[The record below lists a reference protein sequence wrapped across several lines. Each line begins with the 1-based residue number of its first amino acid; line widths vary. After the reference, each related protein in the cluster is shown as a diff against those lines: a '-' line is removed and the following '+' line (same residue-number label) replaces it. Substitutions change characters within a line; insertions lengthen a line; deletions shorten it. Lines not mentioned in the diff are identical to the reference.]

1 MSLFKVD
8 GPCLDCPPITTV
20 SRVAGKFRHA
30 FVLIFAATVLSTLAC
45 PQAADRGWPRTIHS
59 NSVRIDVYQP
69 QVDSWTN
76 GKLQDRT
83 ALAITEK
90 ATGQTT
96 YGTAWLSARTT
107 VDQDTRLV
115 TLYDVD
121 VQKVTFPSAGD
132 REAGY
137 AKTATEA
144 LQQWTPTIAL
154 DRLLADISITQ
165 NEQKSSE
172 DNLNSD
178 PPTIFVRD
186 KPAVLILVD
195 GEPILQKIPGSEF
208 MRVVNTPAMIVLV
221 LGSNRYFLRGDGYW
235 MTATKFDGPWS
246 KATDAPS
253 SLASLLESTEES
265 SSPQQDEPVPEVIVS
280 TKSAELI
287 QINGETQFSPID
299 GTRLLYVTN
308 TESNVFL
315 SLPEKQYFVLLSG
328 RWFRADTLAGPW
340 EFAAGNSLPV
350 DFSRIPGGHP
360 KSAVLASIPGT
371 PEARDAV
378 VAAQVPQTA
387 TVDRKKTTFT
397 ATYDGAPKF
406 KHIADTELS
415 YASNSPDDIIRF
427 REKYYAVSNGVWFVA
442 DDPLGP
448 WAVCDSVPPE
458 IYSIP
463 PTAPVYHV
471 KYVYV
476 YDSTPDSVYVG
487 YTPGYFGS
495 FIWNGV
501 VVYGTGFYYPYWWGN
516 YYFGWPWTWGF
527 GFNYGYWGGGYLWWP
542 WYPRS
547 WYWHSWHNDH
557 HPYYWGNRL
566 LYNRSIAT
574 NRNRGPY
581 PGRTVYDRWHG
592 SSVINRHP
600 VPFRA
605 PGRIASRAG
614 VPGRQGGVFRE
625 GAPRWGTPATPR
637 PGSPRSG
644 ARTGIPR
651 AGAPATGAPRRDLY
665 ADRSGQIYSH
675 QNGGWYRNDG
685 RSWTRVEPRMTIPGG
700 SPRVQPPSAGTPQM
714 RSRIG
719 ELEGSRQ
726 ARIQGQNRVQ
736 TYRGM
741 PPSARTTN
749 PPPRISTPRYG
760 GSIAPRP
767 SAPHVYGGT
776 APRPSAPRF
785 SGGSMP
791 RASAPRAPSAAPRM
805 SAPRGGAAPRGGG
818 VRR

>member
-8 GPCLDCPPITTV
+8 GSSLDCRSMTTV
-20 SRVAGKFRHA
+20 CRFRHA
-30 FVLIFAATVLSTLAC
+30 LILIFAATVLSTLAY
-45 PQAADRGWPRTIHS
+45 PQAADLGWPRTIHS
-59 NSVRIDVYQP
+59 SAIRIDVYQP
-69 QVDSWTN
+69 QVDTWTN

-96 YGTAWLSARTT
+96 YGTAWISARTT

-115 TLYDVD
+115 TLYDID
-121 VQKVTFPSAGD
+121 VQRVTFPSAGN
-132 REAGY
+132 REAEY
-137 AKTATEA
+137 AKAATQA
-144 LQQWTPTIAL
+144 LQQWTPMIAL
-154 DRLLADISITQ
+154 DRLLADIAITQ
-165 NEQKSSE
+165 NEQKSGE

-186 KPAVLILVD
+186 KPAVLIVID
-195 GEPILQKIPGSEF
+195 GEPILQKIPGSEL
-208 MRVVNTPAMIVLV
+208 MRVVNTPAMIVLAPA
-221 LGSNRYFLRGDGYW
+221 SNRYFLRGDGYW
-235 MTATKFDGPWS
+235 MTAATVNGPWS

-253 SLASLLESTEES
+253 SLASVLESTAES
-265 SSPQQDEPVPEVIVS
+265 SSPQQNEPAPEVIVS

-308 TESNVFL
+308 TESNIFL
-315 SLPEKQYFVLLSG
+315 SLPEKQYYVLLSG

-340 EFAAGNSLPV
+340 EFVAGNSLPV

-360 KSAVLASIPGT
+360 KSAVLASVPGT

-387 TVDRKKTTFT
+387 TVDRKTATFT
-397 ATYDGAPKF
+397 ATYDGEPKF
-406 KHIADTELS
+406 KRIAETELS
-415 YASNSPDDIIRF
+415 YATNSPDDIIRF
-427 REKYYAVSNGVWFVA
+427 RGKYYAVSNGVWFVA

-448 WAVCDSVPPE
+448 WAVCDFVPPE

-476 YDSTPDSVYVG
+476 YDSSPDWVYVG

-527 GFNYGYWGGGYLWWP
+527 GFNYGYWGGGYFWWP
-542 WYPRS
+542 WYPRP
-547 WYWHSWHNDH
+547 WYGHRWHYDH
-557 HPYYWGNRL
+557 QPHYWGNRI

-574 NRNRGPY
+574 NRTGAVY
-581 PGRTVYDRWHG
+581 PARTVYDRWTG
-592 SSVINRHP
+592 SAVISRHP

-614 VPGRQGGVFRE
+614 APGGTFRE
-625 GAPRWGTPATPR
+625 GVPRWGVPAI
-637 PGSPRSG
+637 PGSGGQRSG
-644 ARTGIPR
+644 RRTGSPK
-651 AGAPATGAPRRDLY
+651 AGAPVGAPRRDLY
-665 ADRSGQIYSH
+665 ADRSGHIYSH

-685 RSWTRVEPRMTIPGG
+685 RSWTRVEPRMTTPGG
-700 SPRVQPPSAGTPQM
+700 SQRVQPPSAGTPQM

-741 PPSARTTN
+741 PPSARTTS
-749 PPPRISTPRYG
+749 PPPRIS
-760 GSIAPRP
+760 APRF
-767 SAPHVYGGT
+767 GGA
-776 APRPSAPRF
+776 APRAQAPRF

-791 RASAPRAPSAAPRM
+791 RTSAPRGPSSAPPM
-805 SAPRGGAAPRGGG
+805 SAPRGGA

>member
-1 MSLFKVD
+1 MSSFKAD
-8 GPCLDCPPITTV
+8 GAYLDFFPITTV
-20 SRVAGKFRHA
+20 SRVARNSRHV
-30 FVLIFAATVLSTLAC
+30 FILIFAGIVFSALAHS
-45 PQAADRGWPRTIHS
+45 QSADRGWPRTIHS
-59 NSVRIDVYQP
+59 SAIQIDVYQP
-69 QVDSWTN
+69 QVDSWAN

-90 ATGQTT
+90 ATGQTA
-96 YGTAWLSARTT
+96 YGTAWISARTT

-115 TLYDVD
+115 TLYDID
-121 VQKVTFPSAGD
+121 VQKVTFPSAGN
-132 REAGY
+132 REAEY
-137 AKTATEA
+137 ARTATEA
-144 LQQWTPTIAL
+144 LQQWRPTIAL
-154 DRLLADISITQ
+154 DRLLADIAITQ
-165 NEQKSSE
+165 NEQNSNG

-178 PPTIFVRD
+178 PPRIFVRD
-186 KPAVLILVD
+186 KPAVLILID
-195 GEPILQKIPGSEF
+195 GEPVLQKIPGSEF
-208 MRVVNTPAMIVLV
+208 MRVVNTPAMIVLEP
-221 LGSNRYFLRGDGYW
+221 GSNRYFLRGDGYW
-235 MTATKFDGPWS
+235 MTAGTFNGPWS
-246 KATDAPS
+246 KATGAAS
-253 SLASLLESTEES
+253 SLARLLESTEAS
-265 SSPQQDEPVPEVIVS
+265 SSPQQNEPAPEVIVS
-280 TKSAELI
+280 TKPAELV
-287 QINGETQFSPID
+287 QINGETQFSPVD
-299 GTRLLYVTN
+299 GTRLLYVSN

-315 SLPEKQYFVLLSG
+315 SLPEKQYYVLLSG

-340 EFAAGNSLPV
+340 EFVAGSSLPV

-360 KSAVLASIPGT
+360 KSAVLASVPGT

-387 TVDRKKTTFT
+387 TVDRKTATFT
-397 ATYDGAPKF
+397 ATYDGEPKF
-406 KHIADTELS
+406 KRIAETELS
-415 YASNSPDDIIRF
+415 YATNSPDDIIRF
-427 REKYYAVSNGVWFVA
+427 RGKYYAVSNGVWFVA

-448 WAVCDSVPPE
+448 WAVCDFVPPE

-476 YDSTPDSVYVG
+476 YDSTPDWVYVG

-501 VVYGTGFYYPYWWGN
+501 VVYGTGFYYPYWWDN

-527 GFNYGYWGGGYLWWP
+527 GFNYGYWGGGYFWWP
-542 WYPRS
+542 WYPRP
-547 WYWHSWHNDH
+547 WYWHHWHH
-557 HPYYWGNRL
+557 YQHQLYWGSRI

-574 NRNRGPY
+574 NLSSTVY
-581 PGRTVYDRWHG
+581 PARTVYDRWTG
-592 SSVINRHP
+592 SAVVSRHP

-605 PGRIASRAG
+605 PGRIASRTGA
-614 VPGRQGGVFRE
+614 PGGTFRE
-625 GAPRWGTPATPR
+625 GVPRWGVPAK
-637 PGSPRSG
+637 PGSAGPRSG
-644 ARTGIPR
+644 GRAVSPK

-665 ADRSGQIYSH
+665 ADRSGHIYSH

-685 RSWTRVEPRMTIPGG
+685 RSWTRVEPRMTTPGG
-700 SPRVQPPSAGTPQM
+700 PQQRVQPPSAGTPQM

-741 PPSARTTN
+741 PPSARTTS
-749 PPPRISTPRYG
+749 PPPRM
-760 GSIAPRP
+760 
-767 SAPHVYGGT
+767 
-776 APRPSAPRF
+776 SAPRY